1 MCNRE
6 LKILFALVRRVDDR
20 VLYEISTVPQHLLAD
35 YKDRVIVA
43 VARGEREWRNTE

>member
-1 MCNRE
+1 VPNNE
-6 LKILFALVRRVDDR
+6 LRALLGLVRRIEDR
-20 VLYEISTVPQHLLAD
+20 VLYEIATVPQNLLND